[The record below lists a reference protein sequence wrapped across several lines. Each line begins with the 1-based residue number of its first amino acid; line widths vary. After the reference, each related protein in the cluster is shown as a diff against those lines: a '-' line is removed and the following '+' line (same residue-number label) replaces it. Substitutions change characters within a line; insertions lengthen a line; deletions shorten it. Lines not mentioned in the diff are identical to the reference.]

1 MRTVCGS
8 ILLLLPNKDEED
20 EVELMV
26 VVSPEV
32 PQSLFLDE
40 TYIQRIIMN
49 LVSNALKFTRSGY
62 ILLLVE
68 MRHGD
73 LIATVKD
80 TGSGIPPSF
89 LPQLFEP
96 FKQATTR
103 GSQRGTG
110 LGMSIVKQLL
120 DKMKGSIEVQSK
132 HPDEQEVGSG
142 QTGSTF
148 TVTIPVQLSGLPE
161 YSPSFSE
168 ALSNIAVFDGNNERF
183 VEGLRIAWGLFGVN
197 IVRVEKFS
205 DLSDIDCKYV
215 WADLNFLKGN
225 ASIAQQLIEQ
235 DKWLIL
241 VPCDNKGAF
250 HQVPRLHAA
259 RNVIPL
265 QKPLMWHTFEQQI
278 TDALEQPT
286 PATPERTVRFASQV
300 EIVAPA
306 GREQVQ
312 ENLTVENFT
321 ILLVEDNP
329 INQKLGKKMLSALR
343 YDVITAD
350 DGEQAIERIQKHDAV
365 VDAILMDQSMPVKD
379 GVTATKEIRAMETHG
394 TLSRRHPIIAV
405 TAVVSTQAQALFRTA
420 GADDFL
426 TKPLSLGKL
435 GQTLAAHLPHR

>member
-8 ILLLLPNKDEED
+8 ILLLLPNNDEGD
-20 EVELMV
+20 KVDLMV

-40 TYIQRIIMN
+40 TYVQRIVMN

-62 ILLLVE
+62 IILLVE
-68 MRHGD
+68 MRHGN
-73 LIATVKD
+73 LTVTVKD

-120 DKMKGSIEVQSK
+120 DKMNGSIEVQSK
-132 HPDEQEVGSG
+132 HPDEREVESG

-161 YSPSFSE
+161 YSASFSE
-168 ALSNIAVFDGNNERF
+168 ALSNIAVFDGNKERF
-183 VEGLRIAWGLFGVN
+183 LEGLRIAWGLFGVN
-197 IVRVEKFS
+197 TVKVEEFL
-205 DLSDIDCKYV
+205 DLSDIDCRYV
-215 WADLNFLKGN
+215 WADLGFLKDHVC
-225 ASIAQQLIEQ
+225 IAQQLIEQ

-241 VPCDNKGAF
+241 VPCDNKEAF
-250 HQVPRLHAA
+250 HQVPRLHTA

-265 QKPLMWHTFEQQI
+265 QTPLVWHTFEQQI
-278 TDALEQPT
+278 TDALEQLT
-286 PATPERTVRFASQV
+286 SASPERTVRFASQV

-306 GREQVQ
+306 DREGQ
-312 ENLTVENFT
+312 ENPTINTLT

-329 INQKLGKKMLSALR
+329 INQKLGKKMLNALR
-343 YDVITAD
+343 YDVIIAD
-350 DGEQAIERIQKHDAV
+350 DGEQAIEKIQKHDAV

-379 GVTATKEIRAMETHG
+379 GVTATKEIRAMETDG

-435 GQTLAAHLPHR
+435 GQTLAVHLPQG

>member
-8 ILLLLPNKDEED
+8 VLLLLPNIDEED
-20 EVELMV
+20 DVELMV

-40 TYIQRIIMN
+40 TYVQRIIMN

-68 MRHGD
+68 MRNGK

-120 DKMKGSIEVQSK
+120 DKMEGSIEVQSK
-132 HPDEQEVGSG
+132 HPDVQEVESG

-148 TVTIPVQLSGLPE
+148 TVTIPVQLSGSPE

-183 VEGLRIAWGLFGVN
+183 VEGLRSAWGLFGVN

-215 WADLNFLKGN
+215 WADLDFLKAN
-225 ASIAQQLIEQ
+225 VFLAQQLIEQ
-235 DKWLIL
+235 DKWLVL
-241 VPCDNKGAF
+241 VPCDNKGAS
-250 HQVPRLHAA
+250 HQVPRLHTA

-278 TDALEQPT
+278 TDALEQST
-286 PATPERTVRFASQV
+286 PASPERTVRFAPQV
-300 EIVAPA
+300 DIVAPPDC
-306 GREQVQ
+306 EQVQ
-312 ENLTVENFT
+312 ENLTAKNLTV
-321 ILLVEDNP
+321 LLVEDNP

-350 DGEQAIERIQKHDAV
+350 DGEQAIEKIQKHDAV

-379 GVTATKEIRAMETHG
+379 GVTATQEIRAMETQG

-435 GQTLAAHLPHR
+435 GQTLAAHLPQG

>member
-40 TYIQRIIMN
+40 TYVQRIIMN

-132 HPDEQEVGSG
+132 HPDEQEVESG

-168 ALSNIAVFDGNNERF
+168 ALSSIAVFDGNNERF
-183 VEGLRIAWGLFGVN
+183 IEGLRIAWELFGVN

-215 WADLNFLKGN
+215 WADLKFLKGN

-265 QKPLMWHTFEQQI
+265 QKPLMWHAFEQQI

-286 PATPERTVRFASQV
+286 PASPERTVRFASQV

-306 GREQVQ
+306 GREQMQ
-312 ENLTVENFT
+312 ENLTVDNFT

-343 YDVITAD
+343 FDVITAD
-350 DGEQAIERIQKHDAV
+350 DGEQAIEKIQKHDAV